1 MKDFGRVRRLFYRD
15 GESLSEISKK
25 TGYSRN
31 TVKRWLKTPEG
42 IEPKYRRQRHDT
54 KIAPYAAQ
62 LIKALETDA
71 HRPKRDRRS
80 ALKLFGE
87 IQAAGFTGDYSRV
100 TEFVR
105 RWRGEGGQWWSMP
118 TCRSSS
124 SWVKPFSSTG
134 AKNTC

>member
-1 MKDFGRVRRLFYRD
+1 MKDLGKVRRLFYRD
-15 GESLSEISKK
+15 GASLSEISKK

-42 IEPKYRRQRHDT
+42 TEPKYQRQHHDT

-80 ALKLFGE
+80 ALNLFGE
-87 IQAAGFTGDYSRV
+87 IQAAGFTGGYSRV
-100 TEFVR
+100 TELVR
-105 RWRGEGGQWWSMP
+105 RWRIEGCTVVVNPHVPLKFELGEAFQ
-118 TCRSSS
+118 
-124 SWVKPFSSTG
+124 FD
-134 AKNTC
+134 